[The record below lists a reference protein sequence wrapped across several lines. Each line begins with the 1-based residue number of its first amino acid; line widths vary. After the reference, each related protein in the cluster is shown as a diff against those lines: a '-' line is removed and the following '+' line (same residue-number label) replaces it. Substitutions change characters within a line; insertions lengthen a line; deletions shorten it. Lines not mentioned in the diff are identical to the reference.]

1 MQTKTYAQVISGVQA
16 LVGATLES
24 GELLRMAATIN
35 SRARRAYEAFD
46 LWPRWLVIGE
56 YRHVNGDKTVPDT
69 ITGSNTVDTF
79 LRIHQ
84 KDPWDNLS
92 SAQWDFNTDS
102 TGARLVNYAYAYA
115 FERATFSSGSSD
127 GTTLTVATSTTH
139 GLIVGDSI
147 QINNAVTSAGVLLP
161 HLDVAM
167 TVATVPST
175 TSFTATLDVA
185 QSVSDAS
192 VTGDIQSPKV
202 YATYKKALDITYGDG
217 VADGTDTITIP
228 LEWFEYVCRGTYA
241 DWLRSEGQ
249 TEKAVAEDNEA
260 NKILSEQ
267 IERADNSQSHP
278 ALATRF
284 ETHLSSQAR

>member
-1 MQTKTYAQVISGVQA
+1 MQNKTYAQVISGVQA

-69 ITGSNTVDTF
+69 ITGSSTVDTF

-84 KDPWDNLS
+84 KDPWDNL
-92 SAQWDFNTDS
+92 
-102 TGARLVNYAYAYA
+102 
-115 FERATFSSGSSD
+115 ERATFSSGSSN

-167 TVATVPST
+167 TVATIPST